1 MLTPGRGNPP
11 GALIPKKID
20 LAKPAPADALD
31 LGVLIE
37 DEARE
42 RYDEFAVMMRDV
54 HHNLVAAEIKAEKFY
69 KNALPGMPK
78 GDLRD
83 LFTEL
88 AAQEVEHQRL
98 IADMMAKLPPAEDL
112 QREDVAD
119 EPVSQ
124 D

>member
-1 MLTPGRGNPP
+1 M
-11 GALIPKKID
+11 
-20 LAKPAPADALD
+20 
-31 LGVLIE
+31 
-37 DEARE
+37 EA
-42 RYDEFAVMMRDV
+42 AM
-54 HHNLVAAEIKAEKFY
+54 AAEIKAEKFY
-69 KNALPGMPK
+69 SDALQRMAK
-78 GDLRD
+78 GDLHD
-83 LFTEL
+83 LFAEL